1 MININWGW
9 KIAIFYSSF
18 VLGMLFLVYKTSTVK
33 TELVTKDYYA
43 QELVYQ
49 DELDAKNRAQALHNK
64 LSLSKTAE
72 QIVLSFPQEFNSNSA
87 FEGKVKFYCAA
98 DSKRDKE
105 FKIDNLDN
113 GIFSVPITEVKEGR
127 YTMKVSWSKDGV
139 LYLQDFK
146 INI

>member
-9 KIAIFYSSF
+9 KIAIFYSTF
-18 VLGMLFLVYKTSTVK
+18 VIGMLFLVYKTSTVK

-49 DELDAKNRAQALHNK
+49 VELDAKNRAQALQNK
-64 LSLSKTAE
+64 LALSKTAE
-72 QIVLSFPQEFNSNSA
+72 QIILSFPQEFYSNSN
-87 FEGKVKFYCAA
+87 FTGQVKFYCAA

-105 FKIDNLDN
+105 FKVENLVN
-113 GIFSVPITEVKEGR
+113 GTFSIPIVEIKKGR
-127 YTMKVSWSKDGV
+127 YTMKVSWSKDEV